1 MLVTEPPDGNS
12 KSGHKFGV
20 LPFLPTTAIP

>member
-1 MLVTEPPDGNS
+1 MHGTEPPDGNS
-12 KSGHKFGV
+12 KGGRKFGM